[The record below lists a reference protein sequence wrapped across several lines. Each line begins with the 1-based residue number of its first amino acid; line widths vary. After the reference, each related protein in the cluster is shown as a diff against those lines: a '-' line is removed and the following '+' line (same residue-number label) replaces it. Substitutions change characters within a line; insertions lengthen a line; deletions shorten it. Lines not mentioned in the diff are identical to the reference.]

1 VAHLEEERQLAAYWL
16 GLRAIPE
23 HCWLQGEAADGL
35 DWMIW
40 PTGEI
45 SPAFWVQEPGP
56 MTLPT
61 FAGPWNDRNLTLI
74 GK

>member
-1 VAHLEEERQLAAYWL
+1 VAHLEEKRLIADYWL
-16 GLRAIPE
+16 RIRAIPE
-23 HCWLQGEAADGL
+23 YRWHQEEAADGL
-35 DWMIW
+35 DSMIW
-40 PTGEI
+40 MSGEVN
-45 SPAFWVQEPGP
+45 PAFWVQEPGP